1 MFGIFSHIGPEVP
14 LTIFLLLLLAFRMRV
29 TPRVSLWINITPEK
43 LWPLLAVRDG
53 KIENWGRTT
62 VLTERVDEATQTYR
76 KIFTTT
82 IGSAQSRQFQALFRV
97 TENTENQSLELT
109 RADIE
114 GKSERNELLRLTH
127 KLTPENAGTRLDT
140 VYYWGPRPFLAQLL
154 ARADLWG
161 GAYRI
166 KGQAETGKP
175 NERPYQMISAAI
187 TIVTMLLTL
196 ATFAAMIGFALAS
209 KVGAYP
215 AIVMGLSVG
224 GLLIGALFVHE
235 FGHLLAYKLI
245 GQPWGRMVFLPF
257 LGALAMP
264 RLPFESQ
271 GQSVFA
277 ALMGPGFSV
286 ILGFACALPYFLGQP
301 IHPILAVLGLMTAAI
316 NIFNL
321 LPAEPLD
328 GGIALRSVLARLIG
342 SKASWGLI
350 AIGVLITGIGFYYEQ
365 IGLILFGGTAIL
377 ANIKPRKIDA
387 GLTPLSSLQ
396 LCISAFAYVS
406 IISAHVTLLQIF
418 LAHGHLLAIS

>member
-1 MFGIFSHIGPEVP
+1 MFSIFSHVGPEVP
-14 LTIFLLLLLAFRMRV
+14 LTVFLLLLLAFRMRV
-29 TPRVSLWINITPEK
+29 TPRASLRINVTPEE
-43 LWPLLAVRDG
+43 LWPILAVQDG
-53 KIENWGRTT
+53 KVEDWGRTT
-62 VLTERVDEATQTYR
+62 ILTELVDEATQTYR

-82 IGSAQSRQFQALFRV
+82 VGNAQSRQFQALFRV
-97 TENTENQSLELT
+97 TASIKNQYLELT
-109 RADIE
+109 RADLE

-127 KLTPENAGTRLDT
+127 KLTPESAGTRLDT

-166 KGQAETGKP
+166 KGQAENGKP
-175 NERPYQMISAAI
+175 NERPYQLISAGI
-187 TIVTMLLTL
+187 TVVTMVITL
-196 ATFAAMIGFALAS
+196 ATFAAMIGLALAS
-209 KVGAYP
+209 KMGNYAAV
-215 AIVMGLSVG
+215 VTGLSVG
-224 GLLIGALFVHE
+224 GLLIASLFVHE

-277 ALMGPGFSV
+277 ALMGPGFSI
-286 ILGFACALPYFLGQP
+286 ILGVACALPYFFG
-301 IHPILAVLGLMTAAI
+301 HPMHPALAILGLMTAGI

-321 LPAEPLD
+321 MPAEPLD

-342 SKASWGLI
+342 GKASWGLI
-350 AIGVLITGIGFYYEQ
+350 AMGVLIAGLGLFYEQ
-365 IGLILFGGTAIL
+365 IGLVLFGATAIL

-387 GLTPLSSLQ
+387 GLTPLTSLQ
-396 LCISAFAYVS
+396 LCISTFGYVS
-406 IISAHVTLLQIF
+406 IISAHVTLLNIF
-418 LAHGHLLAIS
+418 LTHGNLLKV

>member
-1 MFGIFSHIGPEVP
+1 MFSIFSNIGPEVP
-14 LTIFLLLLLAFRMRV
+14 LTVFLLLLLAFRTRV
-29 TPRVSLWINITPEK
+29 TPRVSLWINVTPEK
-43 LWPLLAVRDG
+43 LWPLLAVQDG
-53 KIENWGRTT
+53 KLENWGRTT
-62 VLTERVDEATQTYR
+62 ILTELVDEATQTYR

-82 IGSAQSRQFQALFRV
+82 IGNTQSRQFQALFRV
-97 TENTENQSLELT
+97 TENIETQFLELT
-109 RADIE
+109 RADLE

-140 VYYWGPRPFLAQLL
+140 VYYWGPRPILAQLL

-175 NERPYQMISAAI
+175 NERPYQLISAGI

-196 ATFAAMIGFALAS
+196 GTFVAMIAPYLGIMSGML
-209 KVGAYP
+209 
-215 AIVMGLSVG
+215 I
-224 GLLIGALFVHE
+224 GLLLIAALFVHE

-277 ALMGPGFSV
+277 ALMGPGISV
-286 ILGFACALPYFLGQP
+286 ILGAACALPYFFGQP
-301 IHPILAVLGLMTAAI
+301 LHPILAILGLITAGI

-321 LPAEPLD
+321 LPAEPLRR
-328 GGIALRSVLARLIG
+328 RSRPPF
-342 SKASWGLI
+342 
-350 AIGVLITGIGFYYEQ
+350 GFSS
-365 IGLILFGGTAIL
+365 
-377 ANIKPRKIDA
+377 IDW
-387 GLTPLSSLQ
+387 
-396 LCISAFAYVS
+396 
-406 IISAHVTLLQIF
+406 
-418 LAHGHLLAIS
+418 

>member
-1 MFGIFSHIGPEVP
+1 MFSIFSHIGPEVP

-29 TPRVSLWINITPEK
+29 TPRASLWINVPPEK
-43 LWPLLAVRDG
+43 LWPLLAVHDG
-53 KIENWGRTT
+53 KLENWGRTT
-62 VLTERVDEATQTYR
+62 ILTELVDAATQTYR

-82 IGSAQSRQFQALFRV
+82 IGNAQSRQFQALFRV
-97 TENTENQSLELT
+97 TENIENQSIELT

-127 KLTPENAGTRLDT
+127 KLTPENNGTRLDT

-166 KGQAETGKP
+166 KSQAETGVP
-175 NERPYQMISAAI
+175 NERPYQLISSVI
-187 TIVTMLLTL
+187 TVVTMLITL
-196 ATFAAMIGFALAS
+196 GTFVAMIAPYTNIIQAIEIGLAL
-209 KVGAYP
+209 V
-215 AIVMGLSVG
+215 IV
-224 GLLIGALFVHE
+224 LFVHE

-245 GQPWGRMVFLPF
+245 GQPRGRMVFLPF

-286 ILGFACALPYFLGQP
+286 ILGFACALPYVLGYP
-301 IHPILAVLGLMTAAI
+301 LNPLVAVLGLMTAGI
-316 NIFNL
+316 NLFNL

-342 SKASWGLI
+342 DKAQWGLI
-350 AIGVLITGIGFYYEQ
+350 TIGVSIAAFGLHVEQ
-365 IGLILFGGTAIL
+365 IGLVLFGATAIL
-377 ANIKPRKIDA
+377 ANIKPRKIDH
-387 GLTPLSSLQ
+387 GLIPLSTLQ
-396 LCISAFAYVS
+396 VCIAAFGYVA
-406 IISAHVTLLQIF
+406 IMAAHIKLLQIF
-418 LAHGHLLAIS
+418 LSHGNLLNS

>member
-1 MFGIFSHIGPEVP
+1 MFSIFTHMGPEVP
-14 LTIFLLLLLAFRMRV
+14 LTVFLLLLLAFRMKV
-29 TPRVSLWINITPEK
+29 TPRVSLWINISPEK
-43 LWPLLAVRDG
+43 LWPLLAVQDG
-53 KIENWGRTT
+53 KLENWGRTT
-62 VLTERVDEATQTYR
+62 ILTELVDATTQTYR
-76 KIFTTT
+76 KVFTTT
-82 IGSAQSRQFQALFRV
+82 IGNAQSRQFQALFRV
-97 TENTENQSLELT
+97 TENIENRSLELT
-109 RADIE
+109 RADLE

-127 KLTPENAGTRLDT
+127 KLMPENAGTRLDT
-140 VYYWGPRPFLAQLL
+140 IYYWGPRPFLAQLL

-175 NERPYQMISAAI
+175 NERPYQIISAAI
-187 TIVTMLLTL
+187 TLVTMFVTL
-196 ATFAAMIGFALAS
+196 GTFAAMIGLALAS
-209 KVGAYP
+209 KIGTYP
-215 AIVMGLSVG
+215 AVIMGLSVG
-224 GLLIGALFVHE
+224 GLLIAALFVHE

-277 ALMGPGFSV
+277 ALMGPGVSV
-286 ILGFACALPYFLGQP
+286 ILGFACALPYFFGQP
-301 IHPILAVLGLMTAAI
+301 LHPILAILGLMTAGI

-328 GGIALRSVLARLIG
+328 GGVALRSVLARLIG

-350 AIGVLITGIGFYYEQ
+350 TIGVLITGLGLFYEQ

-406 IISAHVTLLQIF
+406 IISAHVTFLNIF
-418 LAHGHLLAIS
+418 LAHGHLLKV

>member
-1 MFGIFSHIGPEVP
+1 MFNILNHIGPEVP
-14 LTIFLLLLLAFRMRV
+14 ITIFLLLLLAFRIKV
-29 TPRVSLWINITPEK
+29 TPRVSLWINVAPEK
-43 LWPLLAVRDG
+43 LWPLLAVHD
-53 KIENWGRTT
+53 KKLENWGRTT
-62 VLTERVDEATQTYR
+62 ILTELVDAATQTYR

-82 IGSAQSRQFQALFRV
+82 VGNAQSRQFEALFRV
-97 TENTENQSLELT
+97 TENIENHSIELI
-109 RADIE
+109 RADID

-127 KLTPENAGTRLDT
+127 KLTPEKNGTRLDT

-166 KGQAETGKP
+166 KGQAETGVP
-175 NERPYQMISAAI
+175 NERPYQLISTAI
-187 TIVTMLLTL
+187 TVVTMLLTF
-196 ATFAAMIGFALAS
+196 ATFVVMIAPYSNMALAA
-209 KVGAYP
+209 V
-215 AIVMGLSVG
+215 I
-224 GLLIGALFVHE
+224 GLLLVLALFVHE

-286 ILGFACALPYFLGQP
+286 ILGFSCAMPYFLGFE
-301 IHPILAVLGLMTAAI
+301 INPILAGLGLMTAGI
-316 NIFNL
+316 NLFNL

-342 SKASWGLI
+342 DKAQWGLV
-350 AIGVLITGIGFYYEQ
+350 AIGVLIAAFGFYVEQ
-365 IGLILFGGTAIL
+365 IGLVLFGATAIL
-377 ANIKPRKIDA
+377 ANIKPRKIDH
-387 GLTPLSSLQ
+387 GLIPLSSLQ
-396 LCISAFAYVS
+396 VCIAAFGYVS
-406 IISAHVTLLQIF
+406 IMAAHIKLLQIF
-418 LAHGHLLAIS
+418 LSHGNLLNS